1 MEQREKL
8 GNLEIQNINKEL
20 QVKTE
25 VINEQLNVISMKDDK
40 IAMQKLELEKAK
52 EGTCTRYTV
61 NWPCHNL
68 IHILFL
74 IYLPVTDIYFQNC
87 YFCADIVEINQQKAS
102 LEVEKQLLESA
113 LVTLQD
119 KLNAKTGEKKMHYI
133 FSVFR
138 KFMNHSFK
146 CILTL
151 SNDCRIMLQRR
162 ETMSLSL

>member
-61 NWPCHNL
+61 N
-68 IHILFL
+68 
-74 IYLPVTDIYFQNC
+74 
-87 YFCADIVEINQQKAS
+87 
-102 LEVEKQLLESA
+102 
-113 LVTLQD
+113 
-119 KLNAKTGEKKMHYI
+119 
-133 FSVFR
+133 
-138 KFMNHSFK
+138 
-146 CILTL
+146 
-151 SNDCRIMLQRR
+151 
-162 ETMSLSL
+162 